1 MSNFSDERVTLSKD
15 EQQKLF
21 EMAYFYQRH
30 PVLAVRDI
38 LGLPV
43 SAPHVRIVIREEWD
57 HNHVVKLLSRGLM
70 KTTLDALMSL
80 LSALLKPGTQNLSL
94 GPTFRQGKFVFEQA
108 GIEKMVRC
116 EMGVQDRK
124 AKYAWK
130 SCKNPT
136 RIISRGVDMWKI
148 EFLNG
153 SSILTAPIGVTGDNI
168 RGLRAHA
175 TRLDE
180 FKDFSDRIVN
190 KVIKPM
196 SNVLLNPLGDEDGN
210 MESVS
215 NKFVYS
221 GTIGYSD
228 DHYSGVIDEYR
239 RKMDEDDD
247 VYDDDYAVMEFNYED
262 CFWIDSTQDIVINAG
277 NVDRLIEDKTI
288 RFYYRINL
296 SEIIKDKE
304 SDTVDEEDWLAEN
317 KNTPLRLGSR
327 YFSRDLIDS
336 VCSVEFTDTKDVNA
350 KFKYPVALVE
360 EGKFAEFSVFLEPLL
375 ECKQYTIMGADPAR
389 ESDKT
394 AIVIIRLGTL
404 YGDPFC
410 NIVYA
415 YAEKGMSIKDQAV
428 MIRELTNKFNVQR
441 IYMDKKG
448 NGVAIADELAEP
460 DMLRDPDAVP
470 IVDPTFDAK
479 MLEISCTVPDA
490 RSILTLLSP
499 NVELNTVTASRLRA
513 AFQNKTLLIPK
524 PLPIQPDPV
533 LSALHR
539 HIGALRG
546 QLLKVKHKPVS
557 GGLKFYIPE
566 YKSKDESLEKGFKD
580 LFSALQYAYYG
591 VREYLDEGDDAP
603 LTLAQLDKIAPI
615 VVRLGPR

>member
-1 MSNFSDERVTLSKD
+1 VNNFSDGRVTLSKE
-15 EQQKLF
+15 EQSKLF

-38 LGLPV
+38 LGLPI

-70 KTTLDALMSL
+70 KTTLDAIMSL
-80 LSALLKPGTQNLSL
+80 LSALIKPGTQNLSL

-108 GIEKMVRC
+108 GIEKMIRC
-116 EMGVQDRK
+116 EMGVQDRR
-124 AKYAWK
+124 AKYAWR

-148 EFLNG
+148 EFKNG

-196 SNVLLNPLGDEDGN
+196 SNVLLNPLGDTDGN
-210 MESVS
+210 MESIS

-247 VYDDDYAVMEFNYED
+247 TYDDDYAVMEFNYED
-262 CFWIDSTQDIVINAG
+262 CFWIDSTETVVINSL
-277 NVDRLIEDKTI
+277 NVDKLIDEKVL

-304 SDTVDEEDWLAEN
+304 SETVDAEDWLSEN
-317 KNTPLRLGSR
+317 KNIPLRLGSR

-336 VCSVEFTDTKDVNA
+336 ACSVEFTDTKDVNA
-350 KFKYPVALVE
+350 KYKYPVALAE
-360 EGKFAEFSVFLEPLL
+360 EGKFAEFSAFLEPLM
-375 ECKQYTIMGADPAR
+375 CCDQKTIMGVDPAR

-404 YGDPFC
+404 YGDPFSHV
-410 NIVYA
+410 VYT

-428 MIRELTNKFNVQR
+428 MIRELIKKFNVQR
-441 IYMDKKG
+441 VYMDKKG

-460 DMLRDPDAVP
+460 DVIRDPGAVP
-470 IVDPTFDAK
+470 IVDPSFDAK
-479 MLEISCTVPDA
+479 MLGISCTVPEA
-490 RSILTLLSP
+490 RSILILLSP

-513 AFQNKTLLIPK
+513 AFQNKALLIPK

-533 LSALHR
+533 ISTLHR

-580 LFSALQYAYYG
+580 LFSALQYAYFG
-591 VREYLDEGDDAP
+591 VREFLDDGDDKP
-603 LTLAQLDKIAPI
+603 LSLSELDKIAPLA
-615 VVRLGPR
+615 VQLGPR